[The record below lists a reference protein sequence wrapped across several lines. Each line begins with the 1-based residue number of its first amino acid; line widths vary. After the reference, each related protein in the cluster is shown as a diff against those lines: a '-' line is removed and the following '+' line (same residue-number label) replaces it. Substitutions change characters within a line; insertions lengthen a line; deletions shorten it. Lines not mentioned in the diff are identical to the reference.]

1 MAERAVSVERIILHQ
16 QRADTPMHESTPPP
30 PPKGQASSRRPLQLK
45 VGAAP
50 SLPGEERSQKEANV
64 HLWKQKVDAL
74 AKTAAKI
81 DDGEKKNPN
90 SQWREI
96 LTPEGALTGER
107 VLYRKDDGSMSLI
120 APDEGVRETV
130 IERDE
135 AAFNQSYARAE
146 RAQRVGSPQ
155 K

>member
-1 MAERAVSVERIILHQ
+1 M
-16 QRADTPMHESTPPP
+16 
-30 PPKGQASSRRPLQLK
+30 
-45 VGAAP
+45 
-50 SLPGEERSQKEANV
+50 

-81 DDGEKKNPN
+81 DDGRKNPN

>member
-1 MAERAVSVERIILHQ
+1 M
-16 QRADTPMHESTPPP
+16 
-30 PPKGQASSRRPLQLK
+30 
-45 VGAAP
+45 
-50 SLPGEERSQKEANV
+50 

-81 DDGEKKNPN
+81 DDGEKKYPN

-120 APDEGVRETV
+120 APDEGVRETL

-135 AAFNQSYARAE
+135 AAFDQSYARAE